1 MVSAVKIYIK
11 LCQDAHSAPN
21 NDVIAALKAAGR
33 SQLQVTH
40 VCDVETSKS
49 GELNL
54 RKQTLSSWTW
64 ESLGRVLSSSGAVS
78 KVDLSDC
85 LIPSQGVACLLG
97 HLARNTSVHTLV
109 LRGNNIHSHNV
120 GRVGALLKHN
130 GHLKKLSLEWNSLG
144 LFPEM
149 FSEFCEGLS
158 LNMSLESLDLKNNQL
173 PPEVARDLAQAISR
187 NKTLKYLDL
196 RWNNL
201 GWNGGQLL
209 QAALNKNISLIKV
222 KAQGNYIPQ
231 EIVQALEQRT
241 PKDVDHLAQSEFLRQ
256 RLAHLKNMEE
266 KKLAQ
271 HALESKDKMAEVVKL
286 EQERSKEL
294 EELARANERKLQDE
308 LERSNSRVSQLEN
321 ILSEHEATISNLQ
334 TQLQE
339 TEADLKNTRDK
350 LTDSEFRCST
360 IAVERDERVRA
371 LTLQLEE
378 KEAQLARTEA
388 DAERRLTSEQRL
400 TAELRARLQS
410 QEEEG
415 ERLRQDVAQLNDKL
429 KALARQHEGTLLH
442 EHSLN
447 QELLSKCEREWET
460 RTTKLQRENKV
471 LTERLEV
478 SERGKGELGAQLAM
492 ERAQRQE
499 EVALTTQQTRAREA
513 GKLVQLEERVSSL
526 REEKQL
532 LETQLAQ
539 SNSNITQLQQQNSSL
554 VAELAEPQRR
564 LAQLHEELSSERV
577 SSERLKQHLA
587 ERNAHE
593 SECRKKVERLQQEV
607 EALQKQ
613 AREQDARQA
622 EREREKDND
631 LHKLQ
636 MLLSQR
642 DKDINNIRADEVER
656 AGVLYSAFSK
666 YLGSLSPSASL
677 PQLSLRT

>member
-11 LCQDAHSAPN
+11 LCQDAHFAPN
-21 NDVIAALKAAGR
+21 DDVIAALKAAG
-33 SQLQVTH
+33 
-40 VCDVETSKS
+40 KS

-64 ESLGRVLSSSGAVS
+64 ESLGRVLSSSGAVF

-97 HLARNTSVHTLV
+97 HLAHNTSVHTLV
-109 LRGNNIHSHNV
+109 LRGNNIQSRNV
-120 GRVGALLKHN
+120 GRVGALLKRN
-130 GHLKKLSLEWNSLG
+130 GHLKKSATLRDCSRLSLEWNSLG
-144 LFPEM
+144 LFPEQ

-173 PPEVARDLAQAISR
+173 PPEVARDLARAISS

-209 QAALNKNISLIKV
+209 QAALNKNTSLVKV
-222 KAQGNYIPQ
+222 KAHGNYIPQ
-231 EIVQALEQRT
+231 EIVQALERRT
-241 PKDVDHLAQSEFLRQ
+241 PKDVEHLAQSEFLRQ

-294 EELARANERKLQDE
+294 EELARANERKLRDE
-308 LERSNSRVSQLEN
+308 LERSNCRVSQLEN
-321 ILSEHEATISNLQ
+321 TLSEHGAVISTLR

-350 LTDSEFRCST
+350 VTDSEFRCST
-360 IAVERDERVRA
+360 IAAERDERVQA
-371 LTLQLEE
+371 LTSQLEE

-388 DAERRLTSEQRL
+388 DAERRLAAEQRL
-400 TAELRARLQS
+400 TAELRASLQS
-410 QEEEG
+410 REEEG
-415 ERLRQDVAQLNDKL
+415 ERLRQDVAQLNDRL
-429 KALARQHEGTLLH
+429 RALARQHEGTLLH
-442 EHSLN
+442 EHSLS
-447 QELLSKCEREWET
+447 QELLSKCEREWEA

-471 LTERLEV
+471 LTERLEE
-478 SERGKGELGAQLAM
+478 SERVKGELGAQLAL

-499 EVALTTQQTRAREA
+499 EVALATQQTRAREA

-539 SNSNITQLQQQNSSL
+539 SNSNVTQLQQQNGSL
-554 VAELAEPQRR
+554 VTELAEPQRR

-577 SSERLKQHLA
+577 SSERLKQQLA
-587 ERNAHE
+587 ERDARE

-607 EALQKQ
+607 EALRKQ

-622 EREREKDND
+622 EREREKDSD

-642 DKDINNIRADEVER
+642 DKDINNIR
-656 AGVLYSAFSK
+656 
-666 YLGSLSPSASL
+666 
-677 PQLSLRT
+677 

>member
-11 LCQDAHSAPN
+11 LCQDAHFAPN
-21 NDVIAALKAAGR
+21 DDVIAALKAAG
-33 SQLQVTH
+33 
-40 VCDVETSKS
+40 KS

-54 RKQTLSSWTW
+54 RKHTLSSWTW
-64 ESLGRVLSSSGAVS
+64 ESLGRVLSSSGAVF

-97 HLARNTSVHTLV
+97 HLARNMSVHTLV
-109 LRGNNIHSHNV
+109 LRGNNIQSNNV
-120 GRVGALLKHN
+120 GRIGALLKHN
-130 GHLKKLSLEWNSLG
+130 GNLKKLSLEWNSMG

-158 LNMSLESLDLKNNQL
+158 VNMSLESLDLKNNQL
-173 PPEVARDLAQAISR
+173 PPEGARDLARAISR

-209 QAALNKNISLIKV
+209 QAALKKNMSLTKV

-231 EIVQALEQRT
+231 EIVQALERRT
-241 PKDVDHLAQSEFLRQ
+241 PNDVDHLAQSEFLRQ

-266 KKLAQ
+266 KKLVQ

-294 EELARANERKLQDE
+294 EELARANERKLQEE

-321 ILSEHEATISNLQ
+321 ILSEREATISVLQ

-350 LTDSEFRCST
+350 VTDRESHHST
-360 IAVERDERVRA
+360 IAVERYERIQA
-371 LTLQLEE
+371 LTSQLEE
-378 KEAQLARTEA
+378 KEVQLTRTEA
-388 DAERRLTSEQRL
+388 DAERRLTAEQRL
-400 TAELRARLQS
+400 TAELRARVQS
-410 QEEEG
+410 QEEED

-429 KALARQHEGTLLH
+429 KALARQHEGTNLRTRLERVWELVDKRNPSYIERLLCSTWTLLH

-447 QELLSKCEREWET
+447 QEILSKCEREWEA
-460 RTTKLQRENKV
+460 RTTKLQGENKV

-478 SERGKGELGAQLAM
+478 SERGKAELGAQLAL

-499 EVALTTQQTRAREA
+499 EVALATQQTRAREA
-513 GKLVQLEERVSSL
+513 SKLVQLEERVSSL

-539 SNSNITQLQQQNSSL
+539 S
-554 VAELAEPQRR
+554 
-564 LAQLHEELSSERV
+564 
-577 SSERLKQHLA
+577 
-587 ERNAHE
+587 
-593 SECRKKVERLQQEV
+593 
-607 EALQKQ
+607 
-613 AREQDARQA
+613 
-622 EREREKDND
+622 
-631 LHKLQ
+631 KL
-636 MLLSQR
+636 
-642 DKDINNIRADEVER
+642 
-656 AGVLYSAFSK
+656 
-666 YLGSLSPSASL
+666 
-677 PQLSLRT
+677 

>member
-21 NDVIAALKAAGR
+21 DDVIAALKAAG
-33 SQLQVTH
+33 
-40 VCDVETSKS
+40 KS

-231 EIVQALEQRT
+231 EIVRALEQRT

-256 RLAHLKNMEE
+256 RLAHLKNME

-294 EELARANERKLQDE
+294 EELARANER
-308 LERSNSRVSQLEN
+308 SNSRFSQLEN

-350 LTDSEFRCST
+350 VTDSEFRCST

-371 LTLQLEE
+371 LTSQLEE

-447 QELLSKCEREWET
+447 QELLSKCEREWEA

-554 VAELAEPQRR
+554 VVELAEPQRR